1 MKKFNKLQSPAKVIH
16 IVGARPNFM
25 KIAPLMEEMSKYPQD
40 FDQLL
45 LHTGQH
51 YDEGMSKSF
60 FDDLRLTKPDVYLG
74 VGSGTHA
81 EQTGK
86 IMIEFERVCIQEKP
100 DLVIV
105 VGDVNS
111 TIACALVAAKLCI
124 PIAHIEA
131 GLRSFDRT
139 MPEEINRILTD
150 QISDYLF
157 TTCED
162 ANQNLIKEGIPE
174 NKIFF
179 VGNTMID
186 TMLSHM
192 EIAKNSVILEKLGL
206 RKDNKIK
213 KYGVVTLHRP
223 SNVDNPKTLKG
234 ILNALNEFAREIPII
249 FPAHLRTIKQI
260 KNFKL
265 QEMVNYEENFLSKG
279 LNNTNRNILAIPPL
293 GYLDFLCL
301 MSNAAI
307 VLTDS
312 GGIQEETTIL
322 GIPCLTLRNNTERP
336 ITVKEGTN
344 TVVGNN
350 PDNIINTALS
360 VLENQNS
367 RKKIPKYWDGKA
379 AERIVKIL
387 SSKPR
392 LLNVV

>member
-1 MKKFNKLQSPAKVIH
+1 MNFQTKLYDFNRPIKVIH

-25 KIAPLMEEMSKYPQD
+25 KIAPLMREMSRYPQK

-45 LHTGQH
+45 VHTGQH
-51 YDEGMSKSF
+51 YDEEMSKSF
-60 FDDLRLTKPDVYLG
+60 FKDLRLTEPDIYLG

-86 IMIEFERVCIQEKP
+86 IMIEFERVCFQEKP

-111 TIACALVAAKLCI
+111 TIACCLVAAKLCI

-139 MPEEINRILTD
+139 MPEEINRVLTD

-162 ANQNLIKEGIPE
+162 TNQNLIKEGIPE

-186 TMLSHM
+186 TLLNHM
-192 EIAKNSVILEKLGL
+192 EIAKNSTILEKLGL
-206 RKDNKIK
+206 RKNNNIK
-213 KYGVVTLHRP
+213 KYAVVTLHRP
-223 SNVDNPKTLKG
+223 SNVDNPKILKG
-234 ILNALNEFAREIPII
+234 IFNALNELAREISII
-249 FPAHLRTIKQI
+249 FPAHPRTIKQI

-265 QEMVNYEENFLSKG
+265 QEISNFEENCLSNELRK
-279 LNNTNRNILAIPPL
+279 TNRNILTIPPL
-293 GYLDFLCL
+293 SYLGFLCL
-301 MSNAAI
+301 MSNATI

-322 GIPCLTLRNNTERP
+322 GIPCLTLRSNTERP
-336 ITVKEGTN
+336 ITVKDGTN
-344 TVVGNN
+344 VVVGND
-350 PDNIINTALS
+350 PDKIINTAINTIK
-360 VLENQNS
+360 NQNS

-379 AERIVKIL
+379 AERIIKIL
-387 SSKPR
+387 
-392 LLNVV
+392 LTI